1 MSAYQIQSYYD
12 AATHT
17 VSHIVWETASH
28 EAAVIDSV
36 LDFDIKSGRTSTTS
50 ADLIL
55 AFLRQHDLQLRW
67 ILETHAHADHLSAA
81 QYLQAQAGG
90 KTAIG
95 ARIGEVQRHF
105 SSLFNFAMP
114 AQAGQDFDCLLNEG
128 DLLNLGAQR
137 LRVLHTPGHTPAC
150 ISYLIGDDAFI
161 GDTLFMPDYGSARC
175 DFPGGDAAI
184 LYASVQK
191 LYALPENTRLHLCH
205 DYPPAQRAPQ
215 WLTTVAQQK
224 HGNCH
229 IHEGVSLQDFVS
241 MRVSRDKT
249 LPVPQLLLPSI
260 QVNIHAGKLPE
271 AESNGVRYLKIPL
284 NKL

>member
-1 MSAYQIQSYYD
+1 MSAYQIQSFYD

-17 VSHIVWETASH
+17 VSHLVWDVASA

-36 LDFDIKSGRTSTTS
+36 LDFDIKSGRTSTQS
-50 ADLIL
+50 ADLVL
-55 AFLRQHDLQLRW
+55 EFLRQHQLTLRW

-81 QYLQAQAGG
+81 QYLQKMAGG

-95 ARIGEVQRHF
+95 ARIGEVQQHF
-105 SSLFNFAMP
+105 SQVFNFAMP
-114 AQAGQDFDCLLNEG
+114 AIAGQDFDCLLNQG
-128 DLLNLGAQR
+128 DLLALGAQQI
-137 LRVLHTPGHTPAC
+137 RVIHTPGHTPAC
-150 ISYLIGDDAFI
+150 VSYLIGDDAFI

-175 DFPGGDAAI
+175 DFPGGDAAQ
-184 LYASVQK
+184 LYGSVQK
-191 LYALPENTRLHLCH
+191 LYALPEHTRLHLCH

-224 HGNCH
+224 QHNCH

-249 LPVPQLLLPSI
+249 LAVPQLLLPSI
-260 QVNIHAGKLPE
+260 QVNIHAGKMPE
-271 AESNGVRYLKIPL
+271 AEGNGVHYLKIPL
-284 NKL
+284 NVL